1 MDYITASKM
10 LLTMNKHQHVDL
22 YLVSN
27 MRSLIKR
34 VQVSEL
40 LKSDQQIRLAI
51 LIPGREAGSS
61 RRPSWTPKA

>member
-27 MRSLIKR
+27 MRT
-34 VQVSEL
+34 EL
-40 LKSDQQIRLAI
+40 LGASQI
-51 LIPGREAGSS
+51 
-61 RRPSWTPKA
+61 